1 MVPDTPAY
9 PGVAVPASFRRAAV
23 TAVATAAAL
32 LATPLPAH
40 ATDTLDRDYTGTVD
54 AGDACAESRGLTT
67 GQAWPLAISFDP
79 LSTGALSRVVLPLQ
93 PYLAGSPA
101 VTIQVVDTW
110 GTTPRDFVL
119 AEATI
124 PAATVLA
131 GPVGPTGKGHVVDV
145 AFTQRPVLR
154 KGDRYFVVIRV
165 NDDPAGSSR
174 YCVPRTPSTQH
185 QIFMTGNEQGGST
198 TWLSGPPPAGKVLV
212 LADYLTT
219 AATTLSVA
227 PWVNRTTLLPTSPV
241 HYRAELTAGGV
252 LVPGEQVTFSAGG
265 ETLCTATT
273 DTYGIAECDGMVGQP
288 AIDGYDASFA
298 GTALLLPSTGHG
310 GLVV

>member
-1 MVPDTPAY
+1 MPL
-9 PGVAVPASFRRAAV
+9 SFRRAAV
-23 TAVATAAAL
+23 TAVATATAL
-32 LATPLPAH
+32 LAPALPAH
-40 ATDTLDRDYTGTVD
+40 ATDTIDRDYTGTVD
-54 AGDACAESRGLTT
+54 AGTACAQSRGTN

-101 VTIQVVDTW
+101 VTIQVVDAW
-110 GTTPRDFVL
+110 GPTSPRYYVL

-131 GPVGPTGKGHVVDV
+131 GAPGPTGTGHVVDV

-154 KGDRYFVVIRV
+154 KGDRYFVVVRV
-165 NDDPAGSSR
+165 ADDPAGTSS
-174 YCVPRTPSTQH
+174 YCVSRALSSQQ

-198 TWLSGPPPAGKVLV
+198 TWLSPPPTAGKVVV

-219 AATTLSVA
+219 AATSLSVA
-227 PWVNRTTLLPTSPV
+227 AWVNTFPV
-241 HYRAELTAGGV
+241 NGPVVRYRAELTAGGV

-265 ETLCTATT
+265 RTLCTATT
-273 DTYGIAECDGMVGQP
+273 DTYGIAECDGLAGLP
-288 AIDGYDASFA
+288 EPTGYDASFA
-298 GTALLLPSTGHG
+298 GTSLLLPSTGHG
-310 GLVV
+310 GLVL

>member
-1 MVPDTPAY
+1 M
-9 PGVAVPASFRRAAV
+9 PASFRRAAV

-32 LATPLPAH
+32 LANALPAH
-40 ATDTLDRDYTGTVD
+40 ATDTLDRDYTGTVA

-93 PYLAGSPA
+93 PYLKGSPA
-101 VTIQVVDTW
+101 VTIQVVDAW
-110 GTTPRDFVL
+110 GPTSPRYFVI

-131 GPVGPTGKGHVVDV
+131 GPPGPTGTGHVVDV

-154 KGDRYFVVIRV
+154 KGDRYFVIVRV
-165 NDDPAGSSR
+165 ADDPAGSSR
-174 YCVPRTPSTQH
+174 YCVSRALSSQH
-185 QIFMTGNEQGGST
+185 QIFMTGNESGGDV
-198 TWLSGPPPAGKVLV
+198 TWFSPPPTAGKVLV
-212 LADYLTT
+212 LADYLTSAPT
-219 AATTLSVA
+219 HLSVA
-227 PWVNRTTLLPTSPV
+227 PWVNTTSPLSGPAV
-241 HYRAELTAGGV
+241 RYRAELTAGGV

-265 ETLCTATT
+265 KELCTATT

-288 AIDGYDASFA
+288 AVDGYDATFA
-298 GTALLLPSTGHG
+298 GTPLLLPSTGHG